1 MGKFPHT
8 DEARNAETT
17 QKEKRQ
23 KMAAK
28 EKIKMT
34 DGEIIAGM
42 KKDGIVEYVH
52 GEVKRAKNLPVV
64 KNVKVKVNGNK
75 KEGEK
80 RKANAFIVLV
90 EIEGKGWFNENAVL
104 HHYGFKTVSR
114 SFKTYEKARIEAD
127 GILAKWGK
135 SSSAKAKKDLDRED
149 AIRKNVIAELAKM
162 KPEQVAELLKR
173 VA

>member
-1 MGKFPHT
+1 MK
-8 DEARNAETT
+8 AQNAETT
-17 QKEKRQ
+17 QKEKEQ
-23 KMAAK
+23 KMAK

-34 DGEIIAGM
+34 EDEIIAGM

-75 KEGEK
+75 KVGEK

-135 SSSAKAKKDLDRED
+135 STSAKAKNDIERED
-149 AIRKNVIAELAKM
+149 TIRKNVIAKLAKM
-162 KPEQVAELLKR
+162 SPEQIAEFIKK
-173 VA
+173 AA

>member
-1 MGKFPHT
+1 MK
-8 DEARNAETT
+8 AQNAETT

-34 DGEIIAGM
+34 DDEIIAGM

-135 SSSAKAKKDLDRED
+135 STSAKSKKDIEREES
-149 AIRKNVIAELAKM
+149 IRKSVIAELAKM
-162 KPEQVAELLKR
+162 TPEQVAELISK
-173 VA
+173 AA

>member
-1 MGKFPHT
+1 M
-8 DEARNAETT
+8 
-17 QKEKRQ
+17 
-23 KMAAK
+23 AK

-34 DGEIIAGM
+34 DDEIIAGM

-114 SFKTYEKARIEAD
+114 SFKTYEKARLEAD
-127 GILAKWGK
+127 SIMAKWGK
-135 SSSAKAKKDLDRED
+135 ATSAKAKKDLERED

-162 KPEQVAELLKR
+162 TPEQVAELLKK
-173 VA
+173 AA